1 MCNNFSMTRRYEQ
14 RRRAEQ
20 QEATRRRIVEAAIEL
35 HGTTGPAR
43 TTMSAVA
50 ERAGVQRNTLYRHF
64 SDERM
69 LLYACSALHGEQ
81 HPLPSPDDWREI
93 REPVARA
100 RRGLG
105 ELYAYF
111 EQNEAMIANVLRDAE
126 VDPVTREV
134 STVRLGEPLAAL
146 RGALLDGWAR
156 SRGRRRARLEAMLD
170 LAMSFHTWQSLVRD
184 SGLASAGA
192 AELMA
197 AALGCAYGRPVD
209 SA

>member
-1 MCNNFSMTRRYEQ
+1 MCNNFAMTRRYEQ

-20 QEATRRRIVEAAIEL
+20 QEETRRRIVEAAIEL

-64 SDERM
+64 PDERS
-69 LLYACSALHGEQ
+69 LLYACSGVHGER
-81 HPLPSPDDWREI
+81 HPLPGAEDWLEVAD
-93 REPVARA
+93 PVARA

-105 ELYAYF
+105 DLYAYF
-111 EQNEAMIANVLRDAE
+111 EQNEAMLANVLRDAE

-134 STVRLGEPLAAL
+134 STLRLGEPVAAL
-146 RGALLDGWAR
+146 KRALLDGWPRAQ
-156 SRGRRRARLEAMLD
+156 GRRRARLEALVD

-197 AALGCAYGRPVD
+197 STLGCVEAR
-209 SA
+209 